1 MNVIHAVTRLI
12 NMDVY
17 ILMFDG
23 KIPMRVF
30 KSKKT
35 AELFIHTIVVDSNKY
50 KVLSVKGVG
59 FR

>member
-1 MNVIHAVTRLI
+1 
-12 NMDVY
+12 MDVY

-23 KIPMRVF
+23 KIPMRVS

-50 KVLSVKGVG
+50 KILSVKGVG
-59 FR
+59 FRWLKS